1 MQINNEIIKELEK
14 QEQLNENSL
23 LLSEDLEELLYSES
37 DIKANQTNKPSVYFQ
52 TESEI
57 FKTKLVTYQK
67 KDNEETLHIL
77 SDLSCFNLLDK
88 NLIDKVYIEFDED
101 NFKEILCSSKKINY
115 KIKLCESNIYLLK
128 IKIKDT

>member
-67 KDNEETLHIL
+67 KDNQETLHIL

>member
-67 KDNEETLHIL
+67 KD
-77 SDLSCFNLLDK
+77 
-88 NLIDKVYIEFDED
+88 Y
-101 NFKEILCSSKKINY
+101 
-115 KIKLCESNIYLLK
+115 
-128 IKIKDT
+128 

>member
-1 MQINNEIIKELEK
+1 MQINNETIKELEK

-23 LLSEDLEELLYSES
+23 LLSKDLEELLYSDS
-37 DIKANQTNKPSVYFQ
+37 DIKVNQANNPSIYFQ

-57 FKTKLVTYQK
+57 FKAKLETYKK
-67 KDNEETLHIL
+67 KDNKETLSIL
-77 SDLSCFNLLDK
+77 SDFSFFNLLDK
-88 NLIDKVYIEFDED
+88 NLINKIYIEFDED
-101 NFKEILCSSKKINY
+101 NFKEISCSSKKINY